1 MITKRLCKLF
11 NLSIALI
18 FLVSLV
24 AISACSPEPEQKQ
37 KQKQKQ
43 KQPVKQTAKQVQKK
57 EDTQE
62 IQSGSAKTVWP
73 FGFEKEIVGEV
84 QPETVADK
92 MITRNFVIIFDDSGS
107 MADPDA
113 DGNRKID
120 TAKKAVV
127 EWSKSIPTG
136 ANVGLVSFKNIV
148 WSLQPLTPASKE
160 RLISTV
166 LDIVQGGRT
175 PLSAAFQKSFLM
187 LTKQGLQQLGYGEYT
202 IVVITDGQASS
213 PVQLNKWVH
222 FVLNNSPIQIYTI
235 GFGIGTDHTLNQPG
249 LTQYKPAENLAEL
262 QKGLKEVLSEA
273 DTFDETEFK

>member
-1 MITKRLCKLF
+1 MITKRLCRWF
-11 NLSIALI
+11 NLSIALL

-43 KQPVKQTAKQVQKK
+43 PVKQTAKQVQKK
-57 EDTQE
+57 EDTKE
-62 IQSGSAKTVWP
+62 IQSASAKTVWP
-73 FGFEKEIVGEV
+73 FDFEKEIEGEV

-92 MITRNFVIIFDDSGS
+92 MITRNFVIVFDDSGS

-127 EWSKSIPTG
+127 EWSKSVPPG
-136 ANVGLVSFKNIV
+136 ANVGLVSFFNGV

-166 LDIVQGGRT
+166 LAISQGGRT

-213 PVQLNKWVH
+213 PGQLNKWVH
-222 FVLNNSPIQIYTI
+222 FVLDNSPIQIYTI

-262 QKGLKEVLSEA
+262 QKGLKEVLAEA

>member
-1 MITKRLCKLF
+1 MISKKLCGSF

-24 AISACSPEPEQKQ
+24 AISACSPEPEQKK
-37 KQKQKQ
+37 KQK
-43 KQPVKQTAKQVQKK
+43 PPAKQTAKQVQKK
-57 EDTQE
+57 KDTQE
-62 IQSGSAKTVWP
+62 IQSGPIAKTVWP
-73 FGFEKEIVGEV
+73 FGFEKEIEEAV

-113 DGNRKID
+113 DDNRKID

-127 EWSKSIPTG
+127 EWSKSVPPA
-136 ANVGLVSFKNIV
+136 ANVGLVSFHNGV
-148 WSLQPLTPASKE
+148 WTLRPLTPANKK

-166 LDIVQGGRT
+166 LDITQGGRT

-187 LTKQGLQQLGYGEYT
+187 LTRQGLQQLGYGEYT
-202 IVVITDGQASS
+202 IVVITDGAASS
-213 PVQLNKWVH
+213 RDQLNKWVH
-222 FVLNNSPIQIYTI
+222 FILDNTPIQIYTI

-262 QKGLKEVLSEA
+262 QKGLNEVLAEA
-273 DTFDETEFK
+273 ETFDETEFK

>member
-1 MITKRLCKLF
+1 MITKRLCRWF
-11 NLSIALI
+11 NLSIALL

-43 KQPVKQTAKQVQKK
+43 PVKQTAKQVQKK
-57 EDTQE
+57 EDTKE
-62 IQSGSAKTVWP
+62 IQSASAKTVWP
-73 FGFEKEIVGEV
+73 FDFEKEIEGEV

-92 MITRNFVIIFDDSGS
+92 MITRNFVIVFDDSGS

-127 EWSKSIPTG
+127 EWSKSVPPG
-136 ANVGLVSFKNIV
+136 ANVGLVSFFNGV
-148 WSLQPLTPASKE
+148 WSLQPLTPASKK

-166 LDIVQGGRT
+166 LAITQGGRT

-213 PVQLNKWVH
+213 PVQLNKGVH

-235 GFGIGTDHTLNQPG
+235 GFGIGTDHTLNQSG

-262 QKGLKEVLSEA
+262 QKGLKEVLAEA

>member
-24 AISACSPEPEQKQ
+24 AISACSPEPEQKP
-37 KQKQKQ
+37 KQ
-43 KQPVKQTAKQVQKK
+43 KQPVKPTAKQVQKK

-73 FGFEKEIVGEV
+73 FDFEKEIVGEV

-92 MITRNFVIIFDDSGS
+92 MITRNFVIVFDDSGS

-136 ANVGLVSFKNIV
+136 ANVGLVSFKNEV
-148 WSLQPLTPASKE
+148 WSLQPLTPGSKE

-166 LDIVQGGRT
+166 LDIAQGGKT

-202 IVVITDGQASS
+202 IVVITDGQANS

-262 QKGLKEVLSEA
+262 QKGLKEVLAEA

>member
-1 MITKRLCKLF
+1 MCRWF
-11 NLSIALI
+11 NLSIALL

-24 AISACSPEPEQKQ
+24 AISACSPEPEQ

-62 IQSGSAKTVWP
+62 IQSGSTKTVWP

-127 EWSKSIPTG
+127 KWSKSVPPG
-136 ANVGLVSFKNIV
+136 ANVGLVSFFNGV

-166 LDIVQGGRT
+166 LDITQGGRT

-222 FVLNNSPIQIYTI
+222 FVLANSPIQIYTI

>member
-1 MITKRLCKLF
+1 MRTKRLCKLF
-11 NLSIALI
+11 KLSIALI

-43 KQPVKQTAKQVQKK
+43 PVKQTAKQVQKK

-62 IQSGSAKTVWP
+62 IQSGSTKTVWP

-136 ANVGLVSFKNIV
+136 ANVGLVSFFNGV

-166 LDIVQGGRT
+166 LDIAQGGRT

-222 FVLNNSPIQIYTI
+222 FVLANSPIQIYTI

-262 QKGLKEVLSEA
+262 QKGLKEVLAEA
-273 DTFDETEFK
+273 ETFDDTEFK

>member
-1 MITKRLCKLF
+1 MITKRLCSWF
-11 NLSIALI
+11 NLSIALL

-24 AISACSPEPEQKQ
+24 AISACSPEPE
-37 KQKQKQ
+37 QKQKQ

-62 IQSGSAKTVWP
+62 IQSASAKTVWP
-73 FGFEKEIVGEV
+73 FGFEKEIEGEV
-84 QPETVADK
+84 QLETVADK
-92 MITRNFVIIFDDSGS
+92 MITRNFVIVFDDSGS

-127 EWSKSIPTG
+127 EWSKSVPPG
-136 ANVGLVSFKNIV
+136 ANVGLVSFHNGV
-148 WSLQPLTPASKE
+148 WLLQPLTAASKE
-160 RLISTV
+160 QLISTV
-166 LDIVQGGRT
+166 QGINQGGRT
-175 PLSAAFQKSFLM
+175 PLSEAFRKSFLM

-202 IVVITDGQASS
+202 MVVITDGQASNRT
-213 PVQLNKWVH
+213 QLNKWVQ

-262 QKGLKEVLSEA
+262 QKGLKEVLAEA

>member
-1 MITKRLCKLF
+1 MIKMILYRLFKV
-11 NLSIALI
+11 SIALI

-24 AISACSPEPEQKQ
+24 AISACSPEPEQKP
-37 KQKQKQ
+37 KQK
-43 KQPVKQTAKQVQKK
+43 PPAKQTAKQEQKK
-57 EDTQE
+57 ADTGE
-62 IQSGSAKTVWP
+62 IQNGQVAKTAWP

-127 EWSKSIPTG
+127 EWSKSVPTR
-136 ANVGLVSFKNIV
+136 ANVGLVSFHNGV

-166 LDIVQGGRT
+166 LNITQGGRT
-175 PLSAAFQKSFLM
+175 PLSEAFQKSFLM

-202 IVVITDGQASS
+202 IVVITDGEASS
-213 PVQLNKWVH
+213 RVQLNKWVH
-222 FVLNNSPIQIYTI
+222 LVLDNSPIQIYTI

-262 QKGLKEVLSEA
+262 QMGLKEVLAEA
-273 DTFDETEFK
+273 ETFDETEFK

>member
-11 NLSIALI
+11 KLSIALI

-37 KQKQKQ
+37 KQKQ
-43 KQPVKQTAKQVQKK
+43 PAKQTAKQEQKK

-62 IQSGSAKTVWP
+62 IQNGPVAKTAWP

-127 EWSKSIPTG
+127 EWSKSVPTG
-136 ANVGLVSFKNIV
+136 ANVGLVSFFNGV
-148 WSLQPLTPASKE
+148 WSLQPLTPASRE

-166 LDIVQGGRT
+166 LAISQGGRT
-175 PLSAAFQKSFLM
+175 PLSAAFEKSFRM

-202 IVVITDGQASS
+202 IVVITDGAASS
-213 PVQLNKWVH
+213 RVQLNKWVH
-222 FVLNNSPIQIYTI
+222 FVLANSPIQIYTI

>member
-1 MITKRLCKLF
+1 MITKRLCRWF
-11 NLSIALI
+11 NLSIALL

-43 KQPVKQTAKQVQKK
+43 PVKQTAKQVQKK
-57 EDTQE
+57 EDTKE
-62 IQSGSAKTVWP
+62 IQSANAKTVWP
-73 FGFEKEIVGEV
+73 FGFEKEIEGEV

-92 MITRNFVIIFDDSGS
+92 MITRNFVIVFDDSGS

-127 EWSKSIPTG
+127 EWSKSVPPG
-136 ANVGLVSFKNIV
+136 ANVGLVSFFNGV

-166 LDIVQGGRT
+166 LAISQGGRT

-213 PVQLNKWVH
+213 PVQLNKGVH
-222 FVLNNSPIQIYTI
+222 LVLNNSPIQIYTI

-262 QKGLKEVLSEA
+262 QKGLKEVLAEA

>member
-1 MITKRLCKLF
+1 MITKRLHRWL

-24 AISACSPEPEQKQ
+24 ALSACSPEPEQKQ

-43 KQPVKQTAKQVQKK
+43 PVKQIAKQKQKK

-62 IQSGSAKTVWP
+62 IQSEPIARTAWP
-73 FGFEKEIVGEV
+73 FGFEKEIEGEV
-84 QPETVADK
+84 QPEKAADK

-113 DGNRKID
+113 DDNRKID

-127 EWSKSIPTG
+127 EWSKSVPTG
-136 ANVGLVSFKNIV
+136 ANVGLVSFHNGV
-148 WSLQPLTPASKE
+148 WSLQHLTPASKE

-166 LDIVQGGRT
+166 LNIAEGGNT
-175 PLSAAFQKSFLM
+175 PLSAAFEKSFLM
-187 LTKQGLQQLGYGEYT
+187 LTRQGLQQLGYGEYT
-202 IVVITDGQASS
+202 IVVITDGAASS
-213 PVQLNKWVH
+213 RIQLNKWVH
-222 FVLNNSPIQIYTI
+222 FVLDNSPIQIYTI

-262 QKGLKEVLSEA
+262 QKGLKEVLAEA
-273 DTFDETEFK
+273 ETFDETEFK

>member
-24 AISACSPEPEQKQ
+24 AISACSPEPEQ

-92 MITRNFVIIFDDSGS
+92 MITRNFVIVFDDSGS

-136 ANVGLVSFKNIV
+136 ANVGLVSFKNEV
-148 WSLQPLTPASKE
+148 WSLQPLTPGSKE

-166 LDIVQGGRT
+166 LDIAQGGRT

-222 FVLNNSPIQIYTI
+222 FVLANSPIQIYTI